1 MTTRLD
7 LPSGQQRSDFAEVAI
22 ATVAGLAL
30 TVTLLLIFTIPIAGK
45 LAANRDFVAYWATG
59 RLLVQH
65 GNPYDFDAVSALEQS
80 AGLDAPPPGHT
91 MRNPPWALPIAYP
104 LGFLGIRIAA
114 ILWTLLLLACLLIS
128 VYMLHQLQGSPPNRI
143 HWLGFAFT
151 PAIICVIMG
160 QTSLFALLGLVLF
173 LRFHRCHPFSAG
185 AALWLCALK
194 PHLFLP
200 FAAVLAVWIVFSR
213 SYKLL
218 AGAAAALALST
229 AVAYLVDPT
238 AWPDYSRMMLAP
250 APVNQFSP
258 CLAYVMRHWFLPQAT
273 WLQYLPVAL
282 ACVWALIYFWPRRAR
297 WDWLSGSSPIILVSL
312 LAAPYLWF
320 YDQCLAIPALLS
332 GAYATRSRKVLAA
345 LALLILATDIEIC
358 FVRISSNLFLWTV
371 PAWLIWYLFARATT
385 REQPTSA
392 PN

>member
-1 MTTRLD
+1 
-7 LPSGQQRSDFAEVAI
+7 
-22 ATVAGLAL
+22 
-30 TVTLLLIFTIPIAGK
+30 
-45 LAANRDFVAYWATG
+45 
-59 RLLVQH
+59 
-65 GNPYDFDAVSALEQS
+65 
-80 AGLDAPPPGHT
+80 
-91 MRNPPWALPIAYP
+91 
-104 LGFLGIRIAA
+104 
-114 ILWTLLLLACLLIS
+114 
-128 VYMLHQLQGSPPNRI
+128 
-143 HWLGFAFT
+143 
-151 PAIICVIMG
+151 MG
-160 QTSLFALLGLVLF
+160 QTSLLALLGLVLF

-238 AWPDYSRMMLAP
+238 AWPDYSRLMLAP
-250 APVNQFSP
+250 APVNQFIP

-371 PAWLIWYLFARATT
+371 PAWLIWYLFARATSG
-385 REQPTSA
+385 EQPTSA